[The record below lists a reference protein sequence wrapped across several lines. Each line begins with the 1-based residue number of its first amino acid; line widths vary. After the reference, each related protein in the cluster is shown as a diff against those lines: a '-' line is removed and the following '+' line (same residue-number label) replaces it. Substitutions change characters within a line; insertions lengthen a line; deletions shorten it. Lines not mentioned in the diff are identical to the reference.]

1 MRYGCDEPGIYTI
14 ILSLQEA
21 KKIRIGA
28 LGMIDFVPGYYA
40 YTGSARGPGGC
51 KRVDRHIEV
60 MQGQRSTRRW
70 HIDYLLS
77 HSEFVE
83 AFITRTSRD
92 LECIIARKVG
102 EHLAPIKGFGCSD
115 CNCSSHLHYG
125 SDLESMM
132 AVVSLAHMQ
141 R

>member
-1 MRYGCDEPGIYTI
+1 
-14 ILSLQEA
+14 
-21 KKIRIGA
+21 
-28 LGMIDFVPGYYA
+28 MIDFVPGYYA

-83 AFITRTSRD
+83 AFITRTSCD
-92 LECIIARKVG
+92 LECIIAGKVG